1 MSNQIPMISLVKK
14 GTKDYPRYVLM
25 RADPYQNPL
34 FWSGSTWLTSEADAI
49 LFNDLTEALWVYAAG
64 TRYSETQRALAW
76 KSAIPSSV
84 S

>member
-64 TRYSETQRALAW
+64 THYS
-76 KSAIPSSV
+76 
-84 S
+84 